1 MRLLSIDQLYPH
13 PNNPRKDVGDITE
26 LADSMKAKGIFQNL
40 TVVEGGA
47 GVPEGKNGYTIIIGH
62 RRHAAAKKAGI
73 TKLPCSIVE
82 MDEHEQI
89 ETMLLENM
97 QRTDL
102 TVYEQAQGFQMM
114 LDMGETEA
122 SIAEKT
128 GFSKTTVRH
137 RVKLL
142 ELNQEEFEKSQERG
156 ASITDY
162 IALEKI
168 PDIGERNKV
177 LKYIGTSNF
186 NWSVQYAITACK
198 RKAAHNAWNKIFKEY
213 GLKKDPESAANK
225 KENIF
230 EGRYVGYD
238 EAPSKPQIA
247 QIRKAVKE
255 GKALSYTIR
264 YSCIYILGADKPKDK
279 KPKDPEEAALAAKI
293 KNIKELEIQAKKLRT
308 AFVKNYNGGN
318 ITILLQAAF
327 KCNVS
332 LFVYGSREKS
342 LKEYLSTTDKDK
354 KASVINTAYYC
365 YLLKRHPEVLLLA
378 YIAVEY
384 ENMSIVLHDNLGN
397 YQRSTK
403 LEEWYKLLENIG
415 YKMSDDEKSL
425 LDGSHKCFKEEE

>member
-1 MRLLSIDQLYPH
+1 
-13 PNNPRKDVGDITE
+13 
-26 LADSMKAKGIFQNL
+26 
-40 TVVEGGA
+40 
-47 GVPEGKNGYTIIIGH
+47 
-62 RRHAAAKKAGI
+62 
-73 TKLPCSIVE
+73 

-142 ELNQEEFEKSQERG
+142 ELDQAEFEKSQERG

-186 NWSVQYAITACK
+186 NWSVQNAVTACE
-198 RKAAHNAWNKIFKEY
+198 RKAAHNAWKELFKEC
-213 GLKKDPESAANK
+213 GLKKDPENAANK

-238 EAPSKPQIA
+238 TPPGKAQIA

-255 GKALSYTIR
+255 GKAFSYTIR
-264 YSCIYILGADKPKDK
+264 YSCIYVLGADKPKDK
-279 KPKDPEEAALAAKI
+279 KSKDPEEAARSAKI
-293 KNIKELEIQAKKLRT
+293 KNIKELETQAKRLRT

-318 ITILLQAAF
+318 SMILLQAAF
-327 KCNVS
+327 ACKAS
-332 LFVYGSREKS
+332 LYVYGMREKS

-354 KASVINTAYYC
+354 KASVTNTDCYR
-365 YLLKRHPEVLLLA
+365 YLLERHPEVLLLA

-384 ENMSIVLHDNLGN
+384 ESLYTELHDNLGN
-397 YQRSTK
+397 YQRCPK

-415 YKMSDDEKSL
+415 YEMSDDEKSL
-425 LDGSHKCFKEEE
+425 LDGSHKCYKEEET